1 MARQENPNIR
11 YTFLSKN
18 DLSNI
23 DRGLMQSPSWTCTKT
38 MIIHSIANKVLN
50 KDYIFRLN
58 RKRYYC
64 VGAFNTEINK
74 WKTFIIYDDKGF
86 VTIGS
91 LGTVMEFFN
100 IDSITNY
107 YDITNIEHNNAPLF
121 LEIYKANV
129 LVNTKVFTKDMQPQQ
144 LADYTLNE
152 ALKGVEWAR
161 KVLLKPE
168 NPIKTVCKREGLTR
182 PQLAK
187 KIGVKLTLL
196 ENYISRDTCTPW
208 LIAVLREYY
217 NYI

>member
-1 MARQENPNIR
+1 
-11 YTFLSKN
+11 
-18 DLSNI
+18 
-23 DRGLMQSPSWTCTKT
+23 
-38 MIIHSIANKVLN
+38 
-50 KDYIFRLN
+50 
-58 RKRYYC
+58 
-64 VGAFNTEINK
+64 
-74 WKTFIIYDDKGF
+74 
-86 VTIGS
+86 
-91 LGTVMEFFN
+91 
-100 IDSITNY
+100 
-107 YDITNIEHNNAPLF
+107 
-121 LEIYKANV
+121 
-129 LVNTKVFTKDMQPQQ
+129 MQPQQ

-196 ENYISRDTCTPW
+196 ENYISRDTYTPW